1 MVAAL
6 RKFGPMQIAINT
18 ACLHGYAG
26 GIISNCSSSGN
37 QGHAVTIV
45 GAGMDEGSKQTYWVV
60 KNSWGT
66 EFGEAGFY
74 RVARAPVQMSLEG
87 AYIGCY
93 DKGCYAR

>member
-1 MVAAL
+1 ML
-6 RKFGPMQIAINT
+6 PGTRFCDPKG
-18 ACLHGYAG
+18 LD
-26 GIISNCSSSGN
+26 
-37 QGHAVTIV
+37 HAVTLV
-45 GAGMDEGSKQTYWVV
+45 GYGVTKGFLGVGGGTPYWIV